1 MAGLPSKSRTVKT
14 PTPSKT
20 LTRQYRREL
29 SHDGVYAEATLIAED
44 DGQSAKQ
51 NAGDKDEPDK
61 DKNDE
66 DDDQIQ
72 QDLPPRNTYIFC
84 TRGNA
89 GSCSTRWTK
98 RPPFP

>member
-1 MAGLPSKSRTVKT
+1 M
-14 PTPSKT
+14 
-20 LTRQYRREL
+20 
-29 SHDGVYAEATLIAED
+29 YAEATLIAED

-72 QDLPPRNTYIFC
+72 QDLPAAQYLHFLHTGGTPGVVR
-84 TRGNA
+84 RGGPKDRRSHDPGVPGLCPHGTA
-89 GSCSTRWTK
+89 KEEYPAATSGQV
-98 RPPFP
+98 PVP